1 MVVGQGETL
10 ASACQQGAPYRL
22 VYNKITKKVEIQT
35 FASFSYGLFASENSK
50 KLARRC
56 IDYSSVLYHND
67 FEELTGLATEL
78 GEIACE
84 IEKGFGGIPQ
94 DIEGCLDHKD
104 NIYIV

>member
-1 MVVGQGETL
+1 M
-10 ASACQQGAPYRL
+10 L
-22 VYNKITKKVEIQT
+22 VKS
-35 FASFSYGLFASENSK
+35 FASFTFGLFASDNSK

-56 IDYSSVLYHND
+56 IDYSTILYSKD

-78 GEIACE
+78 GEIACA
-84 IEKGFGGIPQ
+84 IEKGFGGVPQ